1 MHAESFLTGFS
12 LSLCLSLSLSL
23 PLCCLQSG
31 EEETTQ
37 TEVYLG
43 KIPIMLRSRFCA
55 LRGKNNRDFYEL
67 NECPLDPGG
76 YFIIK
81 GSEKVLLAQEKM
93 APNTV
98 FVFEKKDIK
107 YLFVTEIKSVIE
119 RSSRPPR

>member
-1 MHAESFLTGFS
+1 MIVNV
-12 LSLCLSLSLSL
+12 
-23 PLCCLQSG
+23 PLG
-31 EEETTQ
+31 RMP
-37 TEVYLG
+37 V
-43 KIPIMLRSRFCA
+43 MLRSSKCRLSGA
-55 LRGKNNRDFYEL
+55 NNDTMEQM